1 MEPGSF
7 LFVLRSGQEISM
19 TKLMLIGSVL
29 AAIAFSISTP
39 ASAQYR
45 FDRRID
51 PDVCHWTEICDYGG
65 RAYVG
70 RRYYRHYRVRHV
82 VRVRG

>member
-1 MEPGSF
+1 MELGPRQ
-7 LFVLRSGQEISM
+7 FVLWGAKESSM
-19 TKLMLIGSVL
+19 TKLMLIGCAL
-29 AAIAFSISTP
+29 AAIAFSFSTP

-45 FDRRID
+45 FDFRID

-70 RRYYRHYRVRHV
+70 RRIYRARHV